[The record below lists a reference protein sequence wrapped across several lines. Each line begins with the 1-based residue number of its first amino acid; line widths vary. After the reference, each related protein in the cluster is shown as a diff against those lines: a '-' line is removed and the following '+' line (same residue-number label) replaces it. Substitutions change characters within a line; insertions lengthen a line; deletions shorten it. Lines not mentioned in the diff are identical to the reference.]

1 MARLVRHEA
10 TGPYRIDPPLE
21 KPIFICGCG
30 LSRNLPFCD
39 GTHKTCRDELGGTLY
54 VYDADRR
61 TVIETREDA
70 ADGTMPSSPD
80 ANGQGV

>member
-30 LSRNLPFCD
+30 LSKNLPFCD
-39 GTHKTCRDELGGTLY
+39 GTHKTCRDELAGMVY
-54 VYDADRR
+54 VYDADRK
-61 TVIETREDA
+61 TVIETR
-70 ADGTMPSSPD
+70 PD
-80 ANGQGV
+80 AGGTGEPGSALSS